1 MPSRRLLLAAAAAAA
16 ASAAPNA
23 PAPAQD
29 AAAPWRPSRPVRFIV
44 PFVAGG
50 STDIAARLLAER
62 MGELLGQPVVVEN
75 RGGSGGNIGGEMA
88 ARAAPDGHT
97 LLMGV
102 TGLLATNPHI
112 YRNMG
117 FDPARDLLPVSMAY
131 TSDMVIVVPNGLPA
145 ATLPDLVAFA
155 RARPGALSYGS
166 SGHGAS
172 THTASELF
180 RLAAGIELLHVPYR
194 GSGAAM
200 NDLMAGTLQMML
212 TQIAGIIGPIRDGQ
226 VRALAATGP
235 RRHPLLPEVPT
246 VAEAGWPEATA
257 TSWGC
262 VMAPAGTPAAAVAAL
277 NAAVVGAVATPSV
290 AQRMAAAGMDGETGT
305 PEALGAFL
313 AAERAKWGRVVR
325 EARIAVE

>member
-1 MPSRRLLLAAAAAAA
+1 MPHRRALLAAASASALAAPAATRAQEAAA
-16 ASAAPNA
+16 
-23 PAPAQD
+23 
-29 AAAPWRPSRPVRFIV
+29 WRPSRPIRFIV

-50 STDIAARLLAER
+50 STDIAARLIADR

-102 TGLLATNPHI
+102 TGLLSTNPHI
-112 YRNMG
+112 YRSMG
-117 FDPARDLLPVSMAY
+117 FDPARDLAPVSLAY
-131 TSDMVIVVPNGLPA
+131 TSDLVIVVANRLPV
-145 ATLPDLVAFA
+145 ATLREFVAYA
-155 RARPGALSYGS
+155 RARPGALSFGS

-172 THTASELF
+172 THTAAELF
-180 RLAAGIELLHVPYR
+180 RLAAGLDLVHVPYR

-200 NDLMAGTLQMML
+200 NDLLAGTIQMML
-212 TQIAGIIGPIRDGQ
+212 IQIAGAAAQIRDGQ

-246 VAEAGWPEATA
+246 VGEEGWPEATA

-262 VMAPAGTPAAAVAAL
+262 VMAPAGTPAPAVAAL
-277 NAAVVGAVATPSV
+277 NAAVVAAVAAPAV
-290 AQRMAAAGMDGETGT
+290 ARRLEAAGVDGETST
-305 PEALGAFL
+305 PEALGAFI
-313 AAERAKWGRVVR
+313 AAERVKWGRVVR

>member
-1 MPSRRLLLAAAAAAA
+1 MPSRRRLLLAAAAAPVRASAQEGAA
-16 ASAAPNA
+16 AA
-23 PAPAQD
+23 
-29 AAAPWRPSRPVRFIV
+29 WRPSRPVRFIV

-50 STDIAARLLAER
+50 STDVAARLIADR

-75 RGGSGGNIGGEMA
+75 RGGSGGNIGGEMV
-88 ARAAPDGHT
+88 ARAVPDGHT

-117 FDPARDLLPVSMAY
+117 FDPARDLAPVSMAY
-131 TSDMVIVVPNGLPA
+131 TSDMVIVVPNGLPVS
-145 ATLPDLVAFA
+145 TLRGFVAHA
-155 RARPGALSYGS
+155 RARPGALSFGS

-172 THTASELF
+172 THMASELF
-180 RLAAGIELLHVPYR
+180 RLAAGIEILHVPYR

-200 NDLMAGTLQMML
+200 NDLVAGTIQMML
-212 TQIAGIIGPIRDGQ
+212 TQIAGTVGAIRDGQ
-226 VRALAATGP
+226 VRALAVTGP

-246 VAEAGWPEATA
+246 VAEEGWPEAAA

-262 VMAPAGTPAAAVAAL
+262 VMAPAGTPAPVIAAL
-277 NAAVVGAVATPSV
+277 NAAVVAAVATPAV
-290 AQRMAAAGMDGETGT
+290 AQRMAAAGVDGETST
-305 PEALGAFL
+305 PEALGAFV